1 MKLLTQR
8 GTYARLLVAILLT
21 LMVLPMVGHHV
32 GHPRWLSLLFFLVV
46 LGAALDATKAEH
58 RTRRLVWTAG
68 LLAILTS
75 SASFAMREAELDEAQ
90 PLLDTILGVLNHGS
104 SVFFLAIVVMLLVSR
119 ALAPGRVTGER
130 VVASICAYLLL
141 GLIWAEAYQV
151 LGEIYGP
158 VLNLEADA
166 TYQDYVYFSFVTL
179 TTLGYGDV
187 LPVHPGAKALAFIEA
202 VTGVLYVATLV
213 ARLVALH
220 IAHGQYDRIAEMV
233 DEAVDDAID
242 ERQEDGSSTS

>member
-1 MKLLTQR
+1 MRLLER
-8 GTYARLLVAILLT
+8 GTYTRLLLAILLT
-21 LMVLPMVGHHV
+21 LLVLPLVGHHV
-32 GHPRWLSLLFFLVV
+32 GHPRWLSLAFFLGM
-46 LGAALDATKAEH
+46 LAAALEATQAAA
-58 RTRRLVWTAG
+58 RTRKLVWAAG

-75 SASFAMREAELDEAQ
+75 GLSFAMRASGLDGDHPIA
-90 PLLDTILGVLNHGS
+90 DTLLGVLNHGS
-104 SVFFLAIVVMLLVSR
+104 SVLFLGIVVMLLVSR

-141 GLIWAEAYQV
+141 GLLWAEAYQV

-187 LPVHPGAKALAFIEA
+187 LPVHPGAKALAFLEA
-202 VTGVLYVATLV
+202 VTGVLYLATLV

-233 DEAVDDAID
+233 DDAID
-242 ERQEDGSSTS
+242 ERQDDGSSTS